1 MANKRDLFSQDYMIR
16 FGSLTVARGKE
27 DGLYLYAWEAIP
39 ECTDKNCPLDKRCS
53 FTRRDGKC
61 QVVAGIVRGALTSI
75 LSNYG
80 PKLNNAVRNR
90 IGTHLMPLY
99 SDLARLLV
107 YETSLTSPHFID
119 QAGNPKINPV
129 YKEKREIARIIET
142 MWKQLGLA
150 DMPVGEE
157 EIEDYYEKM
166 EREAQEEMKRANK
179 PKPKLR
185 KREK

>member
-1 MANKRDLFSQDYMIR
+1 MPNKGDLFSQEYNIR
-16 FGSLTVARGKE
+16 FGSLTVSRGKE
-27 DGLYLYAWEAIP
+27 DNLYLYAWEAIP
-39 ECTDKNCPLDKRCS
+39 DCTDKLCPLDKRCS

-61 QVVAGIVRGALTSI
+61 QVIAGIVKGALTSI

-99 SDLARLLV
+99 SDLARMLV
-107 YETSLTSPHFID
+107 YETSLTSVHFVD
-119 QAGNPKINPV
+119 QLGNPRINPV
-129 YKEKREIARIIET
+129 YKEKREVARTIET

-157 EIEDYYEKM
+157 EIGNYYEQM
-166 EREAQEEMKRANK
+166 EKANQEEMKRND
-179 PKPKLR
+179 KPKLKKR
-185 KREK
+185 K